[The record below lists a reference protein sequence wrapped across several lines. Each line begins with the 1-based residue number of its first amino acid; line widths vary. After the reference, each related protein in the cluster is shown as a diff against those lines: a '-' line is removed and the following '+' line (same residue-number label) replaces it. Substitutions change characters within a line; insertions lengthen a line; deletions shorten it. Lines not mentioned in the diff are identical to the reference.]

1 MKIIKI
7 IFSLIFIIFS
17 SILYAIEIEGSLK
30 YRKQVEGCLNLLS
43 KKAKIEYKMIKDN
56 IGIISQN
63 GKSGMRAW
71 ENPPRYQMSDRTAF
85 YSLTWCAGT
94 IAHDAYHSFLYKKY
108 SPVGGGKPPYEKWAG
123 ISSEKKSIDFQLS
136 VMGKIGA
143 SGHEI
148 NYLKSLDGTHGDVN
162 GDGKLDNE
170 DYRLRNW

>member
-17 SILYAIEIEGSLK
+17 SNLYAIEIEGSLK
-30 YRKQVEGCLNLLS
+30 YRKQVEDCLNLLS
-43 KKAKIEYKMIKDN
+43 KKVKIEYKLIKDN

-123 ISSEKKSIDFQLS
+123 ISSEKKSIEFQLS
-136 VMGKIGA
+136 VMRKIGA
-143 SGHEI
+143 SDHEI